1 MSSGFVRASGRTML
15 HDTADFTLDTDTAEA
30 DVTVTV
36 AGEIDLDT
44 AGRFRDAALSALTA
58 APKTLRLDLAG
69 VSFMDSTGLHALM
82 ATKRRADLAAVGST
96 VFDQGH
102 RHLRCP
108 RDRARPAQLSV
119 L

>member
-1 MSSGFVRASGRTML
+1 ML
-15 HDTADFTLDTDTAEA
+15 HDTADFTLDTDAAEA

-82 ATKRRADLAAVGST
+82 ATKRRADLAGVQLVLTRPSPT
-96 VFDQGH
+96 VARLLDLSGLDRVFE
-102 RHLRCP
+102 
-108 RDRARPAQLSV
+108 RDG
-119 L
+119 